1 MSREFKFP
9 ESISEWKP
17 APHLPPGVD
26 EIILYRDENSG
37 TYARIL
43 RIAPGFP
50 GGDKPL
56 KHDFDEV
63 VYIVQGGVVDVTTN
77 KPYQAGMFASFPAG
91 LEHGPLAAP
100 VGAVFIEFRHYKTKR
115 QP

>member
-9 ESISEWKP
+9 ESIAEWKP

-37 TYARIL
+37 TYA
-43 RIAPGFP
+43 PGFP
-50 GGDKPL
+50 GGEKPL

-63 VYIVQGGVVDVTTN
+63 VYIAQGGAVDVLTK
-77 KPYQAGMFASFPAG
+77 KPYPAGTFASFPAG

-100 VGAVFIEFRHYKTKR
+100 VGAIFLEFRHYRAKP
-115 QP
+115 QN

>member
-1 MSREFKFP
+1 MGREFKFP
-9 ESISEWKP
+9 ESVSEWKQVSNLP
-17 APHLPPGVD
+17 AGVE

-37 TYARIL
+37 TYARMLKIS
-43 RIAPGFP
+43 PGFK

-63 VYIVQGGVVDVTTN
+63 VYIVQGGIVDVLMN
-77 KPYQAGMFASFPAG
+77 KPYPAGTFAFFPEG

-100 VGAVFIEFRHYKTKR
+100 VGALFIEFRHYKTKT
-115 QP
+115 QK